1 MSYVTPVLAQDMQP
15 PIQEF
20 KKAQVIKILEEGEK
34 EIFENKHPYQII
46 EVKILEGTET
56 GKIEQIE
63 HGTQT
68 KLIEDQKVKNNDL
81 IVIYRSNFQGKT
93 EPYQIIDKYR
103 LDTLINLILGFFV
116 LVLVISRL
124 KGLGS
129 ILGLFISF
137 LVIIKFIVPRIL
149 NGADPVL
156 TTIFGCSFIILGSIY
171 LAHGFSKQTSIA
183 IFSTIISLT
192 VTGFLASFFIQAAK
206 LTGLGNEVAYGLT
219 FGPTTAFLNFKGLL
233 LGGVIIGTLG
243 VLDDVTTT
251 QSATI
256 FELSKAN
263 KTLKFW
269 ELVKRGMVVGK
280 EHISSL
286 VNTLVLAYTGAS
298 LPLFIALI
306 LNPSGYPTWF
316 ILNNEPIAEE
326 IVRTIGGSVG
336 LVLAVPIT
344 TLIASY
350 FASRNKI

>member
-1 MSYVTPVLAQDMQP
+1 MNYVTPVFAQDIQP

-34 EIFENKHPYQII
+34 EVYNSKHPYQLI
-46 EVKILEGTET
+46 EVKLLEGTDT

-63 HGTQT
+63 HGIQA
-68 KLIEDQKVKNNDL
+68 KLTEDQKVKENDVV
-81 IVIYRSNFQGKT
+81 VIYRSNFQGKT

-103 LDTLINLILGFFV
+103 LDTLIKLVLGFFA
-116 LVLVISRL
+116 LVLVISRW

-137 LVIIKFIVPRIL
+137 LVIIKFIVPQIL
-149 NGADPVL
+149 KGGDPVL
-156 TTIFGCSFIILGSIY
+156 TTIIGCSIIILGSIY
-171 LAHGFSKQTSIA
+171 LAHGFSKKTSVA
-183 IFSTIISLT
+183 IFSTVISLA
-192 VTGFLASFFIQAAK
+192 VTGFLATFFIKIAH
-206 LTGLGNEVAYGLT
+206 LSGLGNEAAYGLT
-219 FGPTTAFLNFKGLL
+219 FGPTTQDLNFKGLF
-233 LGGVIIGTLG
+233 LGGIIIGTLG
-243 VLDDVTTT
+243 ILDDVTTT
-251 QSATI
+251 QSATV

-263 KTLKFW
+263 KTLKFLD
-269 ELVKRGMVVGK
+269 LVKRGMVVGK

-286 VNTLVLAYTGAS
+286 VNTLVLAYTGVS
-298 LPLFIALI
+298 LPLFLILI

-326 IVRTIGGSVG
+326 IIRTIGGSIG